1 MENQLL
7 TNKTVLIA
15 GGTGGI
21 GRPTATALARLGATV
36 VLVGRDPN
44 RAERARRL
52 VSEISGSPRV
62 ELLLADLSSLES
74 VHLLAARFAERHPRL
89 DLLINAAGTIEP
101 RRRLSIDGIELT
113 LAVNL
118 LAPFVLTTHLLQRL
132 RESAPS
138 RVINLS
144 SSEHRRGSMDI
155 ADLEFK
161 TRRYSASRAYSQSKL
176 GVILFSSELARRL
189 GGVGVTVN
197 AIHPGLTDTDFGR
210 RGGLIGLGWAVMK
223 AWAIAPDEA
232 ASNLLH
238 LATAPEL
245 STTTGAYFEKQRRV
259 RPKALATDHVL
270 AARLWDQLERLT
282 DGRSEGVI
290 PGLDRGGVS
299 WQSK

>member
-7 TNKTVLIA
+7 TDKTVLIA

-21 GRPTATALARLGATV
+21 GRPTGAALARLGATV
-36 VLVGRDPN
+36 VLVGRDPE

-52 VSEISGSPRV
+52 VSEVSGSSRV
-62 ELLLADLSSLES
+62 ELMLADLSSLES
-74 VHLLAARFAERHPRL
+74 VLLLAARFAERHPRL

-118 LAPFVLTTHLLQRL
+118 LAPFVLTTLLLQRL

-144 SSEHRRGSMDI
+144 SSEHRRGSIDI
-155 ADLEFK
+155 DDLEFK
-161 TRRYSASRAYSQSKL
+161 TRPYHASAAYSQSKL
-176 GVILFSSELARRL
+176 GVILFSVELARRL
-189 GGVGVTVN
+189 GGVGLTVN

-223 AWAIAPDEA
+223 PWAIAPDEA
-232 ASNLLH
+232 AGNLLY

-245 STTTGAYFEKQRRV
+245 STTTGAYFEKKRRI
-259 RPKALATDHVL
+259 RPKAVALDHVL
-270 AARLWDQLERLT
+270 AARLWEQLERLT
-282 DGRSEGVI
+282 DGRSEITI
-290 PGLDRGGVS
+290 PDLDRGGVS
-299 WQSK
+299 WQSR